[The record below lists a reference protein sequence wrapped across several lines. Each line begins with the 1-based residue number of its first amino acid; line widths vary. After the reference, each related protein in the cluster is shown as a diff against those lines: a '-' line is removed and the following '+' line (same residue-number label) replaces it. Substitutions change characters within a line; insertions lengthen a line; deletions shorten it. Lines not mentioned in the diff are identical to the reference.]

1 MNIIY
6 KYDNNNKIIKHFKTK
21 QARKMLI
28 DTNLIL
34 QYVDQRKMDDFQKG
48 LIIYI
53 DMTIKYQYMSGDGNE
68 SQIRF
73 WEYNLHNHKV
83 IEIASRFNAFDWRI
97 SNDTILTFVPL
108 YVSNLWITNIS
119 HVSCVPRET
128 THNGECKI
136 YCKGD
141 ILIDSE
147 CSISMDGCGVTGAV
161 FNEEKKE
168 SMYKIDVKYNG
179 KSIYEYGGGA
189 GYKETGNNSYDEENF
204 IYADQEDDAGCKYL
218 TDEKYK
224 INYFQESPMKNKAN
238 YEIFSIG
245 FGGGCG

>member
-119 HVSCVPRET
+119 QVSCVPRE
-128 THNGECKI
+128 
-136 YCKGD
+136 
-141 ILIDSE
+141 
-147 CSISMDGCGVTGAV
+147 
-161 FNEEKKE
+161 
-168 SMYKIDVKYNG
+168 KYNG